1 MVYSAVSFGW
11 LLVSHIS
18 DWRIHSNLYWG
29 LDPQYEFLSLSNDI
43 YFAWLGF
50 ISGTTVCTG
59 TGSLIGLVFLGEG
72 GDRIHTELSVLSSFI
87 GFGCGAGVLR
97 MTYMTVLATL

>member
-1 MVYSAVSFGW
+1 MVYSAVSSGW

-18 DWRIHSNLYWG
+18 DWRIHSNLYRG
-29 LDPQYEFLSLSNDI
+29 LDPQYDFLSLSDDI
-43 YFAWLGF
+43 YFVRLGF
-50 ISGTTVCTG
+50 ISGTTACTG
-59 TGSLIGLVFLGEG
+59 TGSLIDLIFLREG
-72 GDRIHTELSVLSSFI
+72 SDRIHTELSILSSFI